1 MTRVDHQ
8 QMAPHAENMV
18 NVTRRHIN
26 SRSDFDHDYIGHYSS
41 KAERRGHTHRITGRP
56 MVRPQTQDYWSR
68 PVQWTIGP
76 DRFDDFLNGPRP
88 V

>member
-1 MTRVDHQ
+1 MVARRVCYLHYVLTRLWVALQ
-8 QMAPHAENMV
+8 RNRLPVRISNG
-18 NVTRRHIN
+18 
-26 SRSDFDHDYIGHYSS
+26 SYS
-41 KAERRGHTHRITGRP
+41 GRP